1 MAMRHPEYLLAL
13 FLLPPIGLLVLLAGC
28 EITNEGMEAKEI
40 VIEDI
45 FPPTKTVS
53 SYRQIAPPKAAVEAA
68 QVEQLCGKDRL
79 AILKK
84 WSSFAAR
91 SCEYGLSQQPPLV
104 RIMVWEMS
112 TRLDSFGAFSNLR
125 PAMLPDNQYV
135 KIGVQAVLDGER
147 LFFVHDRY
155 LIVVRHLQTASEEQ
169 RRALLLNFGRGVS
182 RRIPRPMVEPTPL
195 NYFPVQHRVPASER
209 FDKED
214 PVGLAIVENG
224 ASALYRIGTRE
235 SRMFMAMASGTFR
248 RLAFLDR
255 YRKAMDAE
263 GPVKEVHLGDG
274 CYQGKLNK
282 LSAMI
287 AQREDVVFGILGTLE
302 PDEMQEIMATADR
315 LIKPYIPVKYNDIQ
329 KKEEEEG
336 GGNKGGF
343 GFGG

>member
-1 MAMRHPEYLLAL
+1 MKRPEYLLAL
-13 FLLPPIGLLVLLAGC
+13 LLLPPFCLLVLLAGC

-53 SYRQIAPPKAAVEAA
+53 SYRQIAPPKAAGEEAQA
-68 QVEQLCGKDRL
+68 EQFGGKDKL

-91 SCEYGLSQQPPLV
+91 SCEYGLPNQPPLARV
-104 RIMVWEMS
+104 MVWEMS

-125 PAMLPDNQYV
+125 PALLPDNQYV

-147 LFFVHDRY
+147 LIFVHDRY
-155 LIVVRHLQTASEEQ
+155 LVVVRHLQAAPEDQ

-182 RRIPRPMVEPTPL
+182 RRIPRPMVEPMPL
-195 NYFPVQHRVPASER
+195 NYFPVQYRVPASER
-209 FDKED
+209 LDKED
-214 PVGLAIVENG
+214 PVGLGIVENG
-224 ASALYRIGTRE
+224 ASALYRIGDRE

-248 RLAFLDR
+248 KLAFLDR
-255 YRKAMDAE
+255 YRKAMEAE
-263 GPVKEVHLGDG
+263 GPVKEVQLGDG
-274 CYQGKLNK
+274 CYEGRLNR

-287 AQREDVVFGILGTLE
+287 AQREEVVFGILGTLE
-302 PDEMQEIMATADR
+302 PGEMQEIMATADR
-315 LIKPYIPVKYNDIQ
+315 LIKPYIPVKYNDI
-329 KKEEEEG
+329 KKKDEEG
-336 GGNKGGF
+336 GGGKGGF